1 MSRQVISTDDAP
13 AAIGT
18 YSQAI
23 RAGDLLFVSGQ
34 IPLVPGTMEIV
45 SESIDEQ
52 IEQVFANLAAICR
65 AAGSDLAHVTKFT
78 VFLTDLAFF
87 ASVNAA
93 MERLLDAPY
102 PARAVVE
109 VGALPKGVHIEIDAI
124 VALGD

>member
-1 MSRQVISTDDAP
+1 MNRQVISTDEAP

-23 RAGDLLFVSGQ
+23 RAGNLLFVSGQ
-34 IPLVPGTMEIV
+34 IPLVPGTMEII
-45 SESIDEQ
+45 SDRIDEQ
-52 IEQVFANLAAICR
+52 IEQVFVNLASICR
-65 AAGSDLAHVTKFT
+65 AAGSDLAHAAKFT
-78 VFLTDLAFF
+78 VYLTDLAFF

-109 VGALPKGVHIEIDAI
+109 VSALPKGVHIEIDAI